1 MEKAWI
7 QKIKDES
14 WSKSGMILWIEN
26 GKEMKIEK
34 MVLGSHDQKNSLMN
48 RKEKISQNMNPVS
61 QNNGHN
67 YVWSYELKKR
77 TRSYSKIK
85 WRQKKNGFR
94 KYVESK
100 ETRDYCTSRSPRYND
115 KKTNAM
121 AAKNVI

>member
-7 QKIKDES
+7 QKIKDGT
-14 WSKSGMILWIEN
+14 WSKSGTYDLMNRKW
-26 GKEMKIEK
+26 KKMKIKK

-77 TRSYSKIK
+77 KHNHIQR
-85 WRQKKNGFR
+85 
-94 KYVESK
+94 
-100 ETRDYCTSRSPRYND
+100 
-115 KKTNAM
+115 
-121 AAKNVI
+121 